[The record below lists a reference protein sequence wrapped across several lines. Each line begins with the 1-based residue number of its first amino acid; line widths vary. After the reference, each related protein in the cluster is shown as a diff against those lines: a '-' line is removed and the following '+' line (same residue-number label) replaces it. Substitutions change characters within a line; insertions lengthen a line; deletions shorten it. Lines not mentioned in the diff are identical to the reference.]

1 MGMFDSIM
9 MGRLSNA
16 DNTKYIGVYC
26 LSEPGRYKF
35 TINDLFKDGMC
46 CETDW
51 KRLIFM
57 QLRVSVLTMD
67 ILGLPKETIN
77 SWIY

>member
-1 MGMFDSIM
+1 MQITQ
-9 MGRLSNA
+9 N
-16 DNTKYIGVYC
+16 IGVYC

-46 CETDW
+46 CEPGW
-51 KRLIFM
+51 KKLIVL
-57 QLRVSVLTMD
+57 QLRVYGQLMD
-67 ILGLPKETIN
+67 TRGLLPATTN